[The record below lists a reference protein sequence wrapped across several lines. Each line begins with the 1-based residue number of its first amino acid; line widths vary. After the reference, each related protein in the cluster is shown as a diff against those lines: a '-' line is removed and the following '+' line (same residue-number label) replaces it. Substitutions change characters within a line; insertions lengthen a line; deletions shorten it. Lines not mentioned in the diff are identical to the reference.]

1 MKTRALSV
9 ILMIA
14 MLAAL
19 FPAALAVDE
28 VATTS
33 RDPPET
39 EQDERVEITVDGE
52 TLLPDPDSL
61 PDSGELFA
69 AFVQREFDREI
80 SGGIALFGTAAG
92 DRLAAGSLEKTVY
105 DALKPDLGE
114 VADGTRSSTA
124 FTITSGLDSLSWTQ
138 AELGGVTIVS
148 GGSLTAAA
156 KAAVKEKF
164 AAALDTRKVLSCLL
178 ADCPYELYW
187 FDKTAGASF
196 GYSISADSAQASIT
210 KLTVQFS
217 VIPAYA
223 GSVSYTTNT
232 AKTGAASAA
241 VANAKTIVSA
251 NAAKTDRAKLEAY
264 RAKICDL
271 VSYDSSAAGGGTVY
285 GDPWQLIYVFDGNS
299 GTNVV
304 CEGYAK
310 AFQYLCDLSTF
321 SGDVTCHTVTGTM
334 TGGTGAGDHMWN
346 VVKLEGKNLLVDVT
360 NCDSGTIGADTQL
373 FLVAVAGTYEG
384 RTHTFSIGSA
394 SVTYTYDDDQEDLFC
409 SGWLALT
416 PEDTS
421 AKTVIQLLVTGYD
434 TADSTV
440 VSLYQNGTRI
450 KIAGYPGGQTGQ
462 LKTGVMEVRNVTPG
476 VYDLVV
482 SKSGC
487 LDYTIRNVVV
497 TAEGLDLT
505 SHSDPAVKN
514 ITLLTGDVN
523 GDGSINEGDV
533 STIRLSSN
541 INKTTSAAA
550 NKTADV
556 NGDGSVNEGD
566 VSIVRL
572 SQHINKSQTDCI
584 YYY

>member
-1 MKTRALSV
+1 MTKRVSG
-9 ILMIA
+9 ILLTLLV
-14 MLAAL
+14 LAAL
-19 FPAALAVDE
+19 FPAVLAVDE

-39 EQDERVEITVDGE
+39 EQEERVEITVDGE
-52 TLLPDPDSL
+52 ALLPDPDSL

-69 AFVQREFDREI
+69 AYVQREFDREI
-80 SGGIALFGTAAG
+80 SGGAALFGTAAG
-92 DRLAAGSLEKTVY
+92 DRLTAGSLEKTVY
-105 DALKPDLGE
+105 DALKPGLGE

-124 FTITSGLDSLSWTQ
+124 FPITSGLESLSWTQ

-156 KAAVKEKF
+156 KAAVQEKF
-164 AAALDTRKVLSCLL
+164 AAALDTGKVLGCLL

-187 FDKTAGASF
+187 FDKTSGASF
-196 GYSISADSAQASIT
+196 GYSISATSSQASIT
-210 KLTVQFS
+210 KLTIQFS

-223 GSVSYTTNT
+223 GSASYTTNT

-241 VANAKTIVSA
+241 VANAKAIVSD

-264 RAKICDL
+264 RAKICQL
-271 VSYDSSAAGGGTVY
+271 VSYDSSAADGGTAY

-299 GTNVV
+299 STNVV

-310 AFQYLCDLSTF
+310 AFQYLCDLSEFT
-321 SGDVTCHTVTGTM
+321 GDVVCYTVTGTM
-334 TGGTGAGDHMWN
+334 TGGTGAGNHMWN

-360 NCDSGTIGADTQL
+360 NCDSGAIGADTQL
-373 FLVAVAGTYEG
+373 FLVAVDGTDEG
-384 RTHTFSIGSA
+384 RTHTFSIGPA
-394 SVTYTYDDDQEDLFC
+394 SVTYTYDDDQKDLFC

-434 TADSTV
+434 TADPIV

-462 LKTGVMEVRNVTPG
+462 LKTSVMEVRNVTPG

-505 SHSDPAVKN
+505 SHSNAAVKN
-514 ITLLTGDVN
+514 ITLLAGDVN
-523 GDGSINEGDV
+523 GDGSIDV
-533 STIRLSSN
+533 SDLNIVWNTGNFNKLS
-541 INKTTSAAA
+541 TDAEQALT
-550 NKTADV
+550 DV
-556 NGDGSVNEGD
+556 DGNGTVD
-566 VSIVRL
+566 VSDLNIVWNAVNF
-572 SQHINKSQTDCI
+572 NKGKNDCTVVF
-584 YYY
+584 